1 MGSNDPR
8 FGALVGHGVSTE
20 LAEALRR
27 FTDEA
32 EDHELG
38 RINVLDFAARYGFE
52 EDRVVDAFVVAS
64 RIGLFDMA
72 WNLLCPGCGGVLG
85 SGATLRDMD
94 KPQFP
99 CALCAARYEMT
110 LDETVEV
117 NFCVVPSVRSIPA
130 HDPDSMSHWQFFRQL
145 HFSPSLLMP
154 TGPNWDRLTN
164 EINLALYDIPP
175 GGVDVR
181 RLTLPPEFLI
191 VFEPV
196 LHAAVFVDAKGEPTA
211 DVQELSIVLTPSGP
225 APSAIHGVRPGPA
238 LLRIENR
245 TERRTLPGVFIA
257 NDEFHHLLTKRPYLT
272 AKRLFCNQVF
282 RDLYRAEFMKVD
294 QRMKIANLTML
305 FTDLKGST
313 ELYDRV
319 GDLVAYEMVRAHF
332 GVLGGVVREHG
343 GAVVKT
349 IGDAVMATFPDA
361 GQAVEAALSMR
372 DGIDRLNAE
381 GAREDLVVKIGL
393 HQGGCLA
400 VVSNERLDY
409 FGQTVNIA
417 ARVQALA
424 EGRAIYATRS
434 VLERPSVP
442 PILAAKGLVPQER
455 RVTLKGIRD
464 EMVVFEIP

>member
-1 MGSNDPR
+1 MGNVDPR
-8 FGALVGHGVSTE
+8 FSTLVEHGVSNA
-20 LAEALRR
+20 LADAIHR
-27 FTDEA
+27 FVAEA

-38 RINVLDFAARYGFE
+38 RINALDFAARYGFE
-52 EDRVVDAFVVAS
+52 EDRAVDAFVVAS
-64 RIGLFDMA
+64 RIGLLDMT

-85 SGATLRDMD
+85 SGSTLQNLDR
-94 KPQFP
+94 PQYP

-110 LDETVEV
+110 LDETIEV
-117 NFCVVPSVRSIPA
+117 NFCVAPSLRRIPA
-130 HDPDSMSHWQFFRQL
+130 HDPEALPPWQYFRQMY
-145 HFSPSLLMP
+145 FSPSLVMP
-154 TGPNWDRLTN
+154 MGANWDRLTN
-164 EINLALYDIPP
+164 EITLALLEIPP
-175 GGVDVR
+175 GGAKTCEFAV
-181 RLTLPPEFLI
+181 PPQFLI

-196 LHAAVFVDAKGEPTA
+196 THAAVFVDVQGEPTS
-211 DVQELSIVLTPSGP
+211 DVQELSVVLTPSGP
-225 APSAIHGVRPGPA
+225 APSALPGVRPGPA
-238 LLRIENR
+238 RLRVENR
-245 TERRTLPGVFIA
+245 TERRALPGVFIA
-257 NDEFHHLLTKRPYLT
+257 NDDFHHLLTKRPYLT

-282 RDLYRAEFMKVD
+282 RDLYRAESLKVD
-294 QRMKIANLTML
+294 QRMKISTLTML

-313 ELYDRV
+313 ALYDRV
-319 GDLVAYEMVRAHF
+319 GDLAAYDLVRAHF
-332 GVLGGVVREHG
+332 GVLAAVVRGHG

-361 GQAVEAALSMR
+361 GQAVHAALSMR
-372 DGIDRLNAE
+372 EGIDRLKAE
-381 GAREDLVVKIGL
+381 SSHEDLVVKIGL
-393 HQGGCLA
+393 HAGACLA

-442 PILAAKGLVPQER
+442 PILAAKGLVPHER